1 MAKETLKILWCDIEI
16 LSIPS
21 IHKILWRDI
30 AILSI
35 PPFTR
40 SCGVILRSWVS
51 LHSQNLVVRYWDL
64 EYPSIHKILRC
75 DIEILSIPSIHK
87 ILWCDIEILSIPSIH
102 KILWCDIEILSIPS
116 IHKIRTL
123 TWRLRSSRPEVFCA
137 KGVLRNFAKFKGK
150 HLC

>member
-35 PPFTR
+35 PPFIR

-87 ILWCDIEILSIPSIH
+87 ILWCDIEILSIS
-102 KILWCDIEILSIPS
+102 S